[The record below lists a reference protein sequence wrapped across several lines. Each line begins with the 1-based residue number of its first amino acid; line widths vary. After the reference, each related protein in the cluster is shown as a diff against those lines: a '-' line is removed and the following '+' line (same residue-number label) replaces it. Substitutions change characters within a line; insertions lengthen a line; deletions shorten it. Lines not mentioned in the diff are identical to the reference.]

1 MNDEKKYTVVG
12 TDVEEVKRL
21 NKNSGLTYNQVK
33 ELLAKQMQK
42 EVMKLKFFIFHL
54 AFLLKRVIKI
64 TLFFNTIEQLLEWRK
79 QHEEVGKDNVID
91 RWRYCPIGM
100 CRRVLRV

>member
-42 EVMKLKFFIFHL
+42 EVMKLKFFIFS
-54 AFLLKRVIKI
+54 FSILLKRVIKI
-64 TLFFNTIEQLLEWRK
+64 TLFSIQLS
-79 QHEEVGKDNVID
+79 N
-91 RWRYCPIGM
+91 C
-100 CRRVLRV
+100 